1 MATFRLQKSEAKV
14 RKNELT
20 ELLDG
25 LTGLNPDGYVN
36 DFKLT
41 EIIIQ

>member
-20 ELLDG
+20 ELFIS
-25 LTGLNPDGYVN
+25 LNLYN
-36 DFKLT
+36 YT
-41 EIIIQ
+41 RWRN